1 MREGIPVMHS
11 KDAEKILTNHGNHFT
26 IFTIMRRGCMMV
38 KNTGIVRRVDDLG
51 RIVIPKKTR
60 TTLGIET
67 KDPLEIFVSNDAI
80 MLRKYAPSCVFC
92 GENDG
97 LIEYK
102 GKKICRK
109 CREEIRNR

>member
-1 MREGIPVMHS
+1 
-11 KDAEKILTNHGNHFT
+11 
-26 IFTIMRRGCMMV
+26 MV
-38 KNTGIVRRVDDLG
+38 KNTGHVRRIDSLG
-51 RIVIPKKTR
+51 RIVIPKEIR
-60 TTLGIET
+60 TTLRIKT
-67 KDPLEIFVSNDAI
+67 KNSLEIFVSNDAR